1 MKRQRGHMN
10 ESNLDT
16 LAVTCTVHQEEIAGE
31 WSATLPQSDKG
42 RVARNPGIISRGTAN
57 RLERR
62 SLRGLEALEGGAGKR
77 L

>member
-31 WSATLPQSDKG
+31 WSATLTLSRYV
-42 RVARNPGIISRGTAN
+42 RVARNPPRIDARRGDPSYKLAYQ
-57 RLERR
+57 
-62 SLRGLEALEGGAGKR
+62 ALAAFPTYR
-77 L
+77 